1 MVQDARTL
9 ESDEVLEA
17 DICIAG
23 GGAAGI
29 TLARELRGSGAEV
42 LLLEAGPES
51 RDEDH
56 QTLYEGETSGEADA
70 SQLKNS
76 RLRAFGGTTGHW
88 SGWCQALEPID
99 FESRDWIPRSGWPLD
114 RETLDPFYRRA
125 VDYVEIGASE
135 WDASTIMERA
145 GRALL
150 PFDETHATSVL
161 YQYSPP
167 TRFGEAYGDDLEA
180 ADNVEVYLHANV
192 VHIALNANGDAVER
206 LECETLEGNSFTA
219 EADEFVVAM
228 GGLETPRML
237 LASNDR
243 KSDGI
248 GNDHGHLGRYF
259 MEHIHIYGGALLAA
273 DASTDF
279 STYRGRQT
287 VETRDEDHPDG
298 READV
303 EIGFGLPES
312 VRRDEQLQAMTVMI
326 RSAEFESD
334 PGGVDPIRASQ
345 IRDTLMPGDE
355 GKLFELDL
363 RAEQRPLRRSRIT
376 LTDETDALGVPR
388 MEFAWH
394 VSEADFEHM
403 RRSLQHIAAA
413 FGELGI
419 GRLWYPNNPY
429 EKWLEQLRGGAHHMG
444 TTRMSA
450 RPEKGVVDADCKVH
464 GVDNLYVGGSSIY
477 PSVGAANPTLT
488 LVALAIRLADHLE
501 AQV

>member
-1 MVQDARTL
+1 M
-9 ESDEVLEA
+9 VLEA

-56 QTLYEGETSGEADA
+56 QTLYEGETSGEAEA

-125 VDYVEIGASE
+125 VDDVEIGASE

-150 PFDETHATSVL
+150 PFDETNATSVL

-248 GNDHGHLGRYF
+248 GNDHGH
-259 MEHIHIYGGALLAA
+259 H
-273 DASTDF
+273 
-279 STYRGRQT
+279 
-287 VETRDEDHPDG
+287 
-298 READV
+298 
-303 EIGFGLPES
+303 
-312 VRRDEQLQAMTVMI
+312 EQ
-326 RSAEFESD
+326 
-334 PGGVDPIRASQ
+334 
-345 IRDTLMPGDE
+345 
-355 GKLFELDL
+355 
-363 RAEQRPLRRSRIT
+363 
-376 LTDETDALGVPR
+376 
-388 MEFAWH
+388 
-394 VSEADFEHM
+394 
-403 RRSLQHIAAA
+403 
-413 FGELGI
+413 
-419 GRLWYPNNPY
+419 
-429 EKWLEQLRGGAHHMG
+429 WLEWLRGGAHHMG